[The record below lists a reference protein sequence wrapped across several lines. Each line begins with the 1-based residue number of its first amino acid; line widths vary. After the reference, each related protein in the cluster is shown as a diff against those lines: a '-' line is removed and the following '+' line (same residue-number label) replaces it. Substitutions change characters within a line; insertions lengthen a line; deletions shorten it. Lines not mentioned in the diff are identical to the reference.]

1 MKMRLSGLNN
11 LFFGICLVFLLVT
24 ASLLSVNAQ
33 ITNVT
38 ARDPRIKYVGN
49 WVDQDNGGH
58 KFTAATGSSLSFTFQ
73 GMAAP
78 IYSLRLSF
86 VDLSIQ
92 GSSILWYSSKD
103 PNGGV
108 ASVYVDQENL
118 EIIDASVG
126 TESTD
131 KPILEV
137 LFSRSNLDPSKEHTF
152 NISYVGPGALG
163 GPYVTIYLLA

>member
-1 MKMRLSGLNN
+1 MLIL
-11 LFFGICLVFLLVT
+11 
-24 ASLLSVNAQ
+24 
-33 ITNVT
+33 
-38 ARDPRIKYVGN
+38 
-49 WVDQDNGGH
+49 
-58 KFTAATGSSLSFTFQ
+58 
-73 GMAAP
+73 P
-78 IYSLRLSF
+78 IL
-86 VDLSIQ
+86 

-126 TESTD
+126 TELTD

-137 LFSRSNLDPSKEHTF
+137 LFSRSNLDLSKEHTF